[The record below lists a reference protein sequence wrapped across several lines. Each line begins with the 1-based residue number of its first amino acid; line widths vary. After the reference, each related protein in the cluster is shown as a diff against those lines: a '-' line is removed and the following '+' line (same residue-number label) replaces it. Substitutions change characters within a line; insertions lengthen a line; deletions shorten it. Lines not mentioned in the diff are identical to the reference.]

1 MLKNSDIGIKQ
12 KTCDDE
18 GKGGGETERIIEDES
33 RMTGDLTDN
42 EQEEEKEYDLETMR
56 LKNLKSLNVENSYL
70 MSIKS
75 YTYSLFDIEK

>member
-1 MLKNSDIGIKQ
+1 
-12 KTCDDE
+12 
-18 GKGGGETERIIEDES
+18 
-33 RMTGDLTDN
+33 MTGDLTDN